1 MNEIS
6 VTALRMGTAAVL
18 ERVER
23 GETITIT
30 RDGAPVAAL
39 LPADAAVWCEAL
51 QARFR
56 DRVPPFT
63 QSALDAWIASV
74 MDRADLTE
82 LLAPGASVAAV
93 DSPPE
98 VSL

>member
-1 MNEIS
+1 MHEIS
-6 VTALRMGTAAVL
+6 VTALRTGTAAAL
-18 ERVER
+18 GRVER

-39 LPADAAVWCEAL
+39 LPADTAIWCEVI

-63 QSALDAWIASV
+63 QEALDAWIASV
-74 MDRADLTE
+74 LDRGDWSE
-82 LLAPGASVAAV
+82 LLAPEPGRP
-93 DSPPE
+93 D
-98 VSL
+98 